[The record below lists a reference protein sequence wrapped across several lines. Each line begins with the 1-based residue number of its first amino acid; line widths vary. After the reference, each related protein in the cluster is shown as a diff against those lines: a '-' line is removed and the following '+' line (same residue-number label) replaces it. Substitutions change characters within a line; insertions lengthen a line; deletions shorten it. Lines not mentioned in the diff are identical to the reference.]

1 MTSRGDQLVEEYLR
15 RFDNASVFLPDQRRA
30 ELRQEI
36 VEHIE
41 AGTEEAQAV
50 HADAVRAVLD
60 RLGPPA
66 DIVASET
73 DSGSFPEVDPV
84 TVDPVTA
91 EESPSA
97 GGAVHEGGEGPST
110 QKSSAPAP
118 SARPRR
124 FPLPLIGAVATAVV
138 VGVLAFAAFGVS
150 SGSDEPQQTTRPT
163 PTPSQS
169 SSPNSE
175 GPDGSPGAG
184 PETSLPPSH
193 NSTSPGGTPSESR
206 SSR

>member
-15 RFDNASVFLPDQRRA
+15 RFDNASVFLSDERRA

-73 DSGSFPEVDPV
+73 DSGSFPEFSPALAKE
-84 TVDPVTA
+84 PPSPHGTA
-91 EESPSA
+91 HDGINNPPTDASA
-97 GGAVHEGGEGPST
+97 A
-110 QKSSAPAP
+110 SAPVP

-124 FPLPLIGAVATAVV
+124 VSLPLIGVVVTAVV
-138 VGVLAFAAFGVS
+138 VAVVAFGVLGTS
-150 SGSDEPQQTTRPT
+150 SQGDTTPQGPVPPLSESSEPAGEQPDQ
-163 PTPSQS
+163 PSES
-169 SSPNSE
+169 
-175 GPDGSPGAG
+175 G
-184 PETSLPPSH
+184 PETSDPPSQDA
-193 NSTSPGGTPSESR
+193 TSPEETPSESP
-206 SSR
+206 SAD